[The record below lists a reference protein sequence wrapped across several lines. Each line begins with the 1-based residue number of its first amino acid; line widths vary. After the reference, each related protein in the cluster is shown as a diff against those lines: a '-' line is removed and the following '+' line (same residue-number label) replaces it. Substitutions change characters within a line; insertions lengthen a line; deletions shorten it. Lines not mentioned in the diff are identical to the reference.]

1 MKRGERHVE
10 RREYHVERE
19 ERTTTFFKHQTN
31 LINMKKLT
39 LFLSFSC
46 ILAIVGI
53 IIACVPSQ
61 SKETTSKNQQKIITN
76 ENNIL
81 FAVVGFSSEQTNI
94 SLLDLKKSYLESK
107 IYVLESVKP
116 QADVF
121 FQSKNIKIIKKL
133 ADFSVLAKDNILIV
147 NLGSLTPEFRALSV
161 DNTAFFD
168 DNNTSNQLKYPLI
181 IDKNTVFDYK
191 NTITKF
197 TLTGVTAVTRV
208 TGMQTEKNGVKWL
221 TEKLLP
227 EFKASDLTH
236 ISNEVSFIA
245 DCKLERGMKFCSKEA
260 HFQSFIDLGADIIEL
275 TGNHNLDY
283 GTKPYENSI
292 NLYKKHNMQ
301 TFGGGI
307 SPKDAYKP
315 LIITLKD
322 NKKIAFVGYNE
333 LCPCAECA
341 DSPKSMGAARYDS
354 AKVKNII
361 SELKKDAQIQYIFAS
376 VQFGESDNYF
386 PTKAQEK
393 VSRYLVDIG
402 ADFVYGSQAHN
413 VQYVE
418 MYKGKPIFHGLGN
431 FMFDQIHR
439 KAVRQGFFLH
449 NYIYNGK
456 VVQSFPVFTFTADDR
471 QPSLATTEQV
481 LEIKKSIY
489 LDKWLYK

>member
-1 MKRGERHVE
+1 
-10 RREYHVERE
+10 
-19 ERTTTFFKHQTN
+19 
-31 LINMKKLT
+31 MKKLT
-39 LFLSFSC
+39 FFLSSFC
-46 ILAIVGI
+46 IFAIIGI
-53 IIACVPSQ
+53 IIACTPSQ
-61 SKETTSKNQQKIITN
+61 SKEKSSKNLQKITTN

-81 FAVVGFSSEQTNI
+81 FAVVGFASPQTNI
-94 SLLDLKKSYLESK
+94 SLLDLKKSYLENK

-121 FQSKNIKIIKKL
+121 FQSKNTKTIKNL
-133 ADFSVLAKDNILIV
+133 NEFSVLAKDNILIV
-147 NLGSLTPEFRALSV
+147 DLQSLTPQFKALSV
-161 DNTAFFD
+161 DNMAFFD
-168 DNNTSNQLKYPLI
+168 DNNTSNPLKYPLI
-181 IDKNTVFDYK
+181 VDKNTLFDYK
-191 NTITKF
+191 NTVTKF
-197 TLTGVTAVTRV
+197 TLTGVTAVTRF
-208 TGMQTEKNGVKWL
+208 TGTQTERNGVKWL

-227 EFKASDLTH
+227 EFLGSDLTH

-245 DCKLERGMKFCSKEA
+245 DCKLEKGMKFCSKEA
-260 HFQSFIDLGADIIEL
+260 HFQAFLDLGADIIEL

-292 NLYKKHNMQ
+292 NLYKKNNMQ
-301 TFGGGI
+301 TFGGGM
-307 SPKDAYKP
+307 SPKDAFQP

-341 DSPKSMGAARYDS
+341 DSPKSIGAARYDS
-354 AKVKNII
+354 AKVKKII
-361 SELKKDAQIQYIFAS
+361 AELKKDTQIQYIFAS
-376 VQFGESDNYF
+376 VQFAESDNYF

-393 VSRYLVDIG
+393 ISRYLVDIG

-456 VVQSFPVFTFTADDR
+456 VAQSVPVFTFTADDR
-471 QPSLATTEQV
+471 QPSLATKEQI
-481 LEIKKSIY
+481 LDIKKSIY
-489 LDKWLYK
+489 LDKWLYKQ

>member
-1 MKRGERHVE
+1 
-10 RREYHVERE
+10 
-19 ERTTTFFKHQTN
+19 
-31 LINMKKLT
+31 MKKPT
-39 LFLSFSC
+39 LLLSSLC
-46 ILAIVGI
+46 IFAIIGI
-53 IIACVPSQ
+53 IIACTPSE
-61 SKETTSKNQQKIITN
+61 SKQTSTKYQQKIISN

-81 FAVVGFSSEQTNI
+81 FAVVGFASEQTNI
-94 SLLDLKKSYLESK
+94 SLTELKKSYSENK

-116 QADVF
+116 QADVL
-121 FQSKNIKIIKKL
+121 FQGKNTKTIKNL
-133 ADFSVLAKDNILIV
+133 SDFSVLAKDNILIV
-147 NLGSLTPEFRALSV
+147 DLSSLIPQFRALQV
-161 DNTAFFD
+161 DNITFFD
-168 DNNTSNQLKYPLI
+168 DNNTKNQLKYPLI
-181 IDKNTVFDYK
+181 IDKNTLFDYK
-191 NTITKF
+191 NSITKF

-227 EFKASDLTH
+227 EFKYSDLTH

-260 HFQSFIDLGADIIEL
+260 HFQSFLDLGADIVEL

-292 NLYKKHNMQ
+292 NLYKKNNIQ

-307 SPKDAYKP
+307 TPADAFKP

-354 AKVKNII
+354 AKVKKII
-361 SELKKDAQIQYIFAS
+361 TELKKDAQIQYIFAS
-376 VQFGESDNYF
+376 VQFAESDNYF

-393 VSRYLVDIG
+393 VSRYLIDLG

-439 KAVRQGFFLH
+439 NAVRQGFFLH

-471 QPSLATTEQV
+471 QPSLANQEQV
-481 LEIKKSIY
+481 TAIKKAIY
-489 LDKWLYK
+489 LDKWLYKK